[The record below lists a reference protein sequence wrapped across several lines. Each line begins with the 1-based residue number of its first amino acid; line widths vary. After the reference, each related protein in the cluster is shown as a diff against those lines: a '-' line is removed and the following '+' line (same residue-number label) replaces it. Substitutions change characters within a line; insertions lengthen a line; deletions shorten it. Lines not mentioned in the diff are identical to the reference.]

1 MDNLLI
7 LVLRRSTSVNYF
19 MKVIKNTDN
28 YIKSFPEE
36 IQKVL
41 EQLRFFQIK
50 KKKY

>member
-1 MDNLLI
+1 MEN
-7 LVLRRSTSVNYF
+7 S
-19 MKVIKNTDN
+19 KNTDN
-28 YIKSFPEE
+28 NIKSFPEE